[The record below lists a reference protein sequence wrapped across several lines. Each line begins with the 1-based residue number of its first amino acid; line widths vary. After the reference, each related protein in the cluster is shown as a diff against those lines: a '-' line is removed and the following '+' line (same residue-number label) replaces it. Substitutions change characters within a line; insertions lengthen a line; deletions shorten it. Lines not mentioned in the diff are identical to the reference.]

1 MQTATTPRGLAT
13 ACALA
18 LAFFSLPAA
27 AVNKCTGPDGSV
39 AFQDA
44 PCAGKGEAVV
54 VRPASGSG
62 GLAPGGVSEAQ
73 RINAA
78 IDRSAAARRVVELD
92 ALLIPRATQALQ
104 RHQLRCTQQRAELE
118 RSQYA
123 YRQNLYGK
131 THAAQMASEMV
142 QLTLDCERE
151 EKALLRTLRTLEQE
165 RSAAAG
171 AAN

>member
-1 MQTATTPRGLAT
+1 MHKIVVAAW
-13 ACALA
+13 AALA
-18 LAFFSLPAA
+18 LLSLPAA
-27 AVNKCTGPDGSV
+27 AVNKCTAPDGSV

>member
-1 MQTATTPRGLAT
+1 MHKLVSA
-13 ACALA
+13 ACAVLV
-18 LAFFSLPAA
+18 LFSLPAA

-39 AFQDA
+39 SFQDA
-44 PCAGKGEAVV
+44 PCAGKGQALV
-54 VRPASGSG
+54 VRPASGSA

-73 RINAA
+73 RINTA

-92 ALLIPRATQALQ
+92 ALLIPRAAQALD
-104 RHQLRCTQQRAELE
+104 RHQLRCTQQRAAME

-123 YRQNLYGK
+123 YRQNIYGK

-142 QLTLDCERE
+142 QLTLDCERD
-151 EKALLRTLRTLEQE
+151 EKALRHTLRTLEQE

-171 AAN
+171 AAQ

>member
-1 MQTATTPRGLAT
+1 MHKIVVAAW
-13 ACALA
+13 AALA
-18 LAFFSLPAA
+18 LLSLPAA
-27 AVNKCTGPDGSV
+27 AVNKCTAPDGSV

-54 VRPASGSG
+54 VRPASGPG

-165 RSAAAG
+165 RSAAA
-171 AAN
+171 AAR